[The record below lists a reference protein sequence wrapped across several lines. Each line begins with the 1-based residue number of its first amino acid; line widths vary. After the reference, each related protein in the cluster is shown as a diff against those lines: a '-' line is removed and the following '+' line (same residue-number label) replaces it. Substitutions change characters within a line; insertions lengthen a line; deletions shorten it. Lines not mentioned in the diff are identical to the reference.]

1 MPRIPFAELKAE
13 FKRVLIKKGCDEAT
27 ADLSA
32 QLMTETSCD
41 GVYSHGVNRFPRVVE
56 YIEKGYIDLKAKP
69 VKVEGMGA
77 FERWDGK
84 LGLGNVNAK
93 LSMDRAIELAREHG
107 IGCVALA
114 NTNHWLRGGSYG
126 WQAADAG
133 CVGIC
138 WTNTQPNMPAWGARD
153 RRIGNNPFIMAV
165 PREAGHVV
173 VDIAMA
179 QFSYGQMENKALRGE
194 LLPVPGGYDAQG
206 NLSADPQEIAK
217 TWRVLPIGYWK
228 GSALSI
234 VLDLVA
240 TVLSGGR
247 SVTAVGKM
255 SADEYGVSQ
264 MFIAIDAQRIAGQD
278 HLTAA
283 VNEVIDN
290 LHGSE
295 RVDPAQGVLYPGEN
309 SLAIRTT
316 NLRDGITVDDGVWAK
331 IKSL

>member
-1 MPRIPFAELKAE
+1 MPRISFDELKAE
-13 FKRVLIKKGCDEAT
+13 FKRVLLKKGCDEAT

-56 YIEKGYIDLKAKP
+56 YIDKGYIDVKAKP
-69 VKVEGMGA
+69 TKTDGMGA
-77 FERWDGK
+77 FERWNGN

-165 PREAGHVV
+165 PRKEGHVV

-194 LLPVPGGYDAQG
+194 LLPVPGGYDEQG
-206 NLSADPQEIAK
+206 NLSCDPKEIAK

-247 SVTAVGKM
+247 SVSAIGKM
-255 SADEYGVSQ
+255 TSDEYSLSQ
-264 MFIAIDAQRIAGQD
+264 MFIAMDATRIAGED
-278 HLTAA
+278 YLAAA
-283 VNEVIDN
+283 VNEVLDN
-290 LHGSE
+290 LHGST
-295 RVDPAQGVLYPGEN
+295 RVDPAKPVLYPGEN
-309 SLAIRTT
+309 SLAIRNS
-316 NLRDGITVDDGVWAK
+316 NLANGIPVDDGVWAK
-331 IKSL
+331 IQSL

>member
-1 MPRIPFAELKAE
+1 MPRISFAELKAE

-32 QLMTETSCD
+32 QLITETSCD

-56 YIEKGYIDLKAKP
+56 YIDKGYIDLKAKP
-69 VKVEGMGA
+69 TLTEAMGA
-77 FERWDGK
+77 FERWNGN

-93 LSMDRAIELAREHG
+93 LSMDRAIQLARAQG

-114 NTNHWLRGGSYG
+114 NTNHWLRGGTYG

-138 WTNTQPNMPAWGARD
+138 WTNTQPNMPAWGAKD
-153 RRIGNNPFIMAV
+153 RRIGNNPFVMAV
-165 PREAGHVV
+165 PRKEGHVV

-179 QFSYGQMENKALRGE
+179 QFSYGQMENKAMCGE
-194 LLPVPGGYDAQG
+194 LLPVPGGYDEQG
-206 NLSADPQEIAK
+206 NLSCDPKEIAK

-240 TVLSGGR
+240 AVLSGGR
-247 SVTAVGKM
+247 STHGVGKLG
-255 SADEYGVSQ
+255 SDEYGLSQ
-264 MFIAIDAQRIAGQD
+264 MFIAMDATRIAGND
-278 HLTAA
+278 SLAAA
-283 VNEVIDN
+283 VNEVLEN
-290 LHGSE
+290 LHGSVP
-295 RVDPAQGVLYPGEN
+295 VDPAKPVLFPGEN
-309 SLAIRTT
+309 SAAIRKA
-316 NLRDGITVDDGVWAK
+316 NQANGIPVDDSVWAK

>member
-1 MPRIPFAELKAE
+1 MPRISFAELKAE

-32 QLMTETSCD
+32 QLITETSCD

-56 YIEKGYIDLKAKP
+56 YIDKGYIDLKAKP
-69 VKVEGMGA
+69 TLTEAMGA
-77 FERWDGK
+77 FERWNGN

-93 LSMDRAIELAREHG
+93 LSMDRAIQLARAQG

-114 NTNHWLRGGSYG
+114 NTNHWLRGGTYG

-138 WTNTQPNMPAWGARD
+138 WTNTQPNMPAWGAKD
-153 RRIGNNPFIMAV
+153 RRIGNNPFVMAV
-165 PREAGHVV
+165 PRKEGHVV

-179 QFSYGQMENKALRGE
+179 QFSYGQMENKAMRGE
-194 LLPVPGGYDAQG
+194 LLPVPGGYDEQG
-206 NLSADPQEIAK
+206 NLSCDPKEIAK

-240 TVLSGGR
+240 AVLSGGR
-247 SVTAVGKM
+247 STHGVGKLG
-255 SADEYGVSQ
+255 SDEYSLSQ
-264 MFIAIDAQRIAGQD
+264 MFIAMDATRIAGND
-278 HLTAA
+278 SLAAA
-283 VNEVIDN
+283 VNEVLEN
-290 LHGSE
+290 LHGSVP
-295 RVDPAQGVLYPGEN
+295 VDPAKPVLFPGEN
-309 SLAIRTT
+309 SAAIRKA
-316 NLRDGITVDDGVWAK
+316 NQANGIPVDDSVWAK

>member
-1 MPRIPFAELKAE
+1 MPRISFAELKAE

-32 QLMTETSCD
+32 QLITETSCD

-56 YIEKGYIDLKAKP
+56 YIDKGYIDLKAKP
-69 VKVEGMGA
+69 TLTEAMGA
-77 FERWDGK
+77 FERWNGN

-93 LSMDRAIELAREHG
+93 LSMDRAIQLARAQG

-114 NTNHWLRGGSYG
+114 NTNHWLRGGTYG

-138 WTNTQPNMPAWGARD
+138 WTNTQPNMPAWGAKD
-153 RRIGNNPFIMAV
+153 RRIGNNPFVMAV
-165 PREAGHVV
+165 PRKEGHVV

-179 QFSYGQMENKALRGE
+179 QFSYGQMENKAMSGE
-194 LLPVPGGYDAQG
+194 LLPVPGGYDEQG
-206 NLSADPQEIAK
+206 NLSCDPKEIAK

-240 TVLSGGR
+240 AVLSGGR
-247 SVTAVGKM
+247 STHGVGKLG
-255 SADEYGVSQ
+255 SDEYGLSQ
-264 MFIAIDAQRIAGQD
+264 MFIAMDATRIAGND
-278 HLTAA
+278 SLTAA
-283 VNEVIDN
+283 VNEVLEN
-290 LHGSE
+290 LHGSVP
-295 RVDPAQGVLYPGEN
+295 VDPAKPVLFPGQN
-309 SLAIRTT
+309 SAAIRKA
-316 NLRDGITVDDGVWAK
+316 NQANGIPVDDSVWAK